1 MGDIEAMFFQVEF
14 LGNQRGFLSYLL
26 WENDEPETDQLALKC
41 VCMSLVVPPLL
52 VAAIMPVEKLLL

>member
-26 WENDEPETDQLALKC
+26 WENDEPETD
-41 VCMSLVVPPLL
+41 
-52 VAAIMPVEKLLL
+52 